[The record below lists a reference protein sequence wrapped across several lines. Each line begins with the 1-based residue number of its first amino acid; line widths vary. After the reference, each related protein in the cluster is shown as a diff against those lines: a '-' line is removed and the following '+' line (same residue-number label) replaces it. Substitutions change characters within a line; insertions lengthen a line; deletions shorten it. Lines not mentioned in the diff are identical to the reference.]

1 MTKPIY
7 KFFTYLVY
15 INLNE
20 CYNNS
25 PVNNGDNYFSH
36 LEYLEYLYNNNKMKT
51 RYRPVI
57 QIDKLLAS

>member
-1 MTKPIY
+1 MTKPTY
-7 KFFTYLVY
+7 KFCTYLVY

-36 LEYLEYLYNNNKMKT
+36 LEYLYNNNKMKI

-57 QIDKLLAS
+57 QIDKFLD